1 MRELKIDQ
9 KWIDGWGSVAGAV
22 NKNPTDPGHLS
33 PHAGPP
39 GWEKER
45 GEKHSWKE
53 REKFK
58 KHISW
63 FIWMSFVVKFSTLPV
78 HVLRMSTHGN
88 RNIRQCP
95 KIWTFMVI
103 GIPTEN
109 HRDKHCLKWKKKV
122 EESCSCWIDFLLSP
136 AYFPDSGK
144 AGARGVWW
152 VCGGGGGLNGN
163 RMTLYSPTVAV
174 DLCLQLTCASPIIYL
189 ASLCFVMFTCSS
201 DIVKLAVIVFAL
213 AYMSTR

>member
-1 MRELKIDQ
+1 M
-9 KWIDGWGSVAGAV
+9 AGAV

-33 PHAGPP
+33 PHAGTQL
-39 GWEKER
+39 EKKRKVQETHFLVYMNVFC
-45 GEKHSWKE
+45 GQVFHSSCSCFENEHTRQQKYTTMPKNLDFYGDSHPY
-53 REKFK
+53 RK
-58 KHISW
+58 SPRQ
-63 FIWMSFVVKFSTLPV
+63 TL
-78 HVLRMSTHGN
+78 S
-88 RNIRQCP
+88 
-95 KIWTFMVI
+95 
-103 GIPTEN
+103 E
-109 HRDKHCLKWKKKV
+109 KKKV

-144 AGARGVWW
+144 AGGRGVWW

-201 DIVKLAVIVFAL
+201 DIVKLTVIVCAL

>member
-1 MRELKIDQ
+1 MAVDIERPYLYGVPCTLETVHYVRCNSKESYHSHNDVID
-9 KWIDGWGSVAGAV
+9 KPEI
-22 NKNPTDPGHLS
+22 
-33 PHAGPP
+33 
-39 GWEKER
+39 
-45 GEKHSWKE
+45 
-53 REKFK
+53 
-58 KHISW
+58 
-63 FIWMSFVVKFSTLPV
+63 
-78 HVLRMSTHGN
+78 
-88 RNIRQCP
+88 
-95 KIWTFMVI
+95 
-103 GIPTEN
+103 
-109 HRDKHCLKWKKKV
+109 KKKV

-201 DIVKLAVIVFAL
+201 DIVKHAAVIVCAL

>member
-1 MRELKIDQ
+1 MLDPLGERKRGGRNTVGKKEKSSRNTFLGLYECLLWSIFPLFLFMFWEWAHTATEIYDNAHKFGRLWWFASLQKI
-9 KWIDGWGSVAGAV
+9 
-22 NKNPTDPGHLS
+22 T
-33 PHAGPP
+33 
-39 GWEKER
+39 E
-45 GEKHSWKE
+45 
-53 REKFK
+53 
-58 KHISW
+58 
-63 FIWMSFVVKFSTLPV
+63 T
-78 HVLRMSTHGN
+78 
-88 RNIRQCP
+88 NIV
-95 KIWTFMVI
+95 WN
-103 GIPTEN
+103 E
-109 HRDKHCLKWKKKV
+109 KKKV

-201 DIVKLAVIVFAL
+201 DIVKLAVIVCAL